1 MSTTTK
7 KDPFAGYVPHGPEWK
22 AYLMK
27 QPKALIV
34 EVATGIADERDRLKE
49 EKKELLEALHE
60 TSAALLQHLSGVG
73 SKTDARARYEIARSA
88 IAKVTHP

>member
-1 MSTTTK
+1 MSTTK

-34 EVATGIADERDRLKE
+34 EVATGIADERDLLKA
-49 EKKELLEALHE
+49 EKKELLAFLEMIANGGINAAGEATIE
-60 TSAALLQHLSGVG
+60 AE
-73 SKTDARARYEIARSA
+73 ARAL
-88 IAKVTHP
+88 IAKATHP